1 MRWFATLL
9 AVSVLP
15 AAAGAEDP
23 AVTLARRVDA
33 RHRRAGDLTAKFV
46 QTYRSATLGRE
57 LVERGTLAIKRPGR
71 MLWEYRDPERKTF
84 LSDGKTYYFYV
95 PADKQVIVRDQAGE
109 RGLPTL
115 LLSGQ
120 GDILSQFAVGLEAD
134 PAAGHKRLRLVP
146 RKPDPEVE
154 RVYLEV
160 DAQDRIVGIEV
171 YDAQDNYSLFRF
183 DDVREN
189 VGLGE
194 QLFQFRT
201 PKGVEIVAG

>member
-1 MRWFATLL
+1 VRWFATLL
-9 AVSVLP
+9 AVAVLP
-15 AAAGAEDP
+15 AAARAEDP

-33 RHRRAGDLTAKFV
+33 HHRHAGDLTAKFV

-84 LSDGKTYYFYV
+84 LSDGKSYYFYV

-120 GDILSQFAVGLEAD
+120 GDILSQFEVGLETD
-134 PAAGHKRLRLVP
+134 PRPGLKRLRLVP

-160 DAQDRIVGIEV
+160 DAQDRIVAIEV
-171 YDAQDNYSLFRF
+171 FDAQDNHSLFRF

-194 QLFQFRT
+194 QLFQFHT
-201 PKGVEIVAG
+201 PKGVEVVAG